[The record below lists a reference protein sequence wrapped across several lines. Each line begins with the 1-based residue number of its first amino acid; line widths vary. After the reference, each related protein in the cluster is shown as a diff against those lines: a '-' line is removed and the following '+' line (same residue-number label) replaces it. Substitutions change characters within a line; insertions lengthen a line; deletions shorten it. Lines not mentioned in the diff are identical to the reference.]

1 MLVYQRVHFHRL
13 LFLLTQT
20 IDPLFCYLFLFKLGT
35 STYIHRKKKKSP
47 HYPTLFTKQ
56 FPIPGSINNVPCFS
70 QKKSPDY
77 PGSQFQCPVP
87 IWNLCSQS
95 WDNNWDAVSKAVLS
109 KTYHGWWTRP
119 NFKGKI
125 RWNVVILSGDIIGIQ
140 RWYHEHC
147 MIMWESPDAMCT
159 IPKWELFMP
168 GFPTKNWDNLLK
180 PSQLSKR
187 SGHRAWNKAHRQV
200 NWGSLF

>member
-125 RWNVVILSGDIIGIQ
+125 R
-140 RWYHEHC
+140 
-147 MIMWESPDAMCT
+147 
-159 IPKWELFMP
+159 
-168 GFPTKNWDNLLK
+168 
-180 PSQLSKR
+180 
-187 SGHRAWNKAHRQV
+187 
-200 NWGSLF
+200 